1 MPCYLGHVTE
11 PHLVSVTTSVKGKKR
26 SYLPHRTVSL
36 KDAGVQRHVHSSFIW
51 SKAGTTGNS
60 PGAQQRENKG
70 VMTYSYGG
78 PLLDNKKKRLLHS
91 EWMNVTGVMLSE
103 LLEHVNLIY
112 SDGNPNSVCLREGI
126 DLRG

>member
-1 MPCYLGHVTE
+1 MLASKDT
-11 PHLVSVTTSVKGKKR
+11 
-26 SYLPHRTVSL
+26 HRN
-36 KDAGVQRHVHSSFIW
+36 VHSSFIW

-91 EWMNVTGVMLSE
+91 VWMNVTGVMLSE

-112 SDGNPNSVCLREGI
+112 SDRNPNGVCLREGI